1 MFYEGKTGNELTLDE
16 VYLQNKKMIKSQR
29 SSKKSEEEKKESF
42 FLRFFKEM
50 NKLFFEKIH
59 IV

>member
-1 MFYEGKTGNELTLDE
+1 MFYEGKTDNELTLDE

-29 SSKKSEEEKKESF
+29 SSKESEEEKKESF

-50 NKLFFEKIH
+50 NKLFFE
-59 IV
+59 